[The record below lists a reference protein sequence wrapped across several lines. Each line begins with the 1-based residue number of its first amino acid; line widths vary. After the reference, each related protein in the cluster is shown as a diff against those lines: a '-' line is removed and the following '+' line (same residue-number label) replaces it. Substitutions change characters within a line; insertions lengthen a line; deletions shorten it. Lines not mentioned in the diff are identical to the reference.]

1 MYDISCLLEKLQNKM
16 YLNKERRFAARDRS
30 RIRKNVLQN
39 AKECVSDKRKNLE
52 DLVQDL
58 DWEDNL
64 RCDANS
70 VVSHHDILTWVLALK
85 NQENSESRFKE
96 MSVVRQNQMLAQQ
109 YFEGQKHKNT
119 KDAQFLEAKTFSRD
133 MLDLDELYVETRNL
147 RRVIDVYN
155 QQKIKNVDWRF
166 LFISGLM
173 FCDKTGPW
181 SGTKTSYMFSVFYV
195 EAIFYK
201 YVHPPILWFNRTWFI
216 TCGQL
221 VIIGCSCRNIFGG
234 IMCCANHFAT
244 ITIAVRRIVSPY
256 MYPGCISSTIVFG
269 FVSGV
274 SIT

>member
-1 MYDISCLLEKLQNKM
+1 MYRIMYDISCLLEKLQNKM

-96 MSVVRQNQMLAQQ
+96 MSLVRQNQMLAQQ

-155 QQKIKNVDWRF
+155 QQKIK
-166 LFISGLM
+166 
-173 FCDKTGPW
+173 
-181 SGTKTSYMFSVFYV
+181 
-195 EAIFYK
+195 
-201 YVHPPILWFNRTWFI
+201 
-216 TCGQL
+216 
-221 VIIGCSCRNIFGG
+221 
-234 IMCCANHFAT
+234 
-244 ITIAVRRIVSPY
+244 
-256 MYPGCISSTIVFG
+256 
-269 FVSGV
+269 
-274 SIT
+274 